1 MDAPHLIS
9 PLLVSSFKVDR
20 HKALKGPV
28 RNRNSVKSLTAR
40 SFSGLTFQLQSRNK
54 GLANKEDKSIKRNS
68 RKKVRKKGKLNK
80 KISSDSGLN
89 ELKCA
94 HVSSTSN
101 TDAKKIRVGPLPC
114 ANTLSVSVPQH
125 KSENGLSGEH
135 HLCNSENGLQTNFPE
150 FSIINL
156 NGEIE
161 DTNSKPVSCYEEPCS
176 SVFSETSNSVLL
188 DSSSLGSSSDP
199 SFNADEESTTSD
211 ISKSHDYISR
221 KRDSSNDVLDL
232 DISAGKAN
240 FGKQGHLEVWE
251 KRETPVK
258 RVPKNSTPYR
268 VGSASSLH
276 GRFGKENNHS
286 VWQKVQRN
294 DAVECK
300 YESSRVNSVCSP
312 SLKKNQHFDS
322 NMLSSSEDKTQIKL
336 EVSRKPKKKNCP
348 RSKEYDYYSGKGQ
361 KLLDTVSR
369 STSKISYPRIGFQTK
384 KSESLMFKPVQ
395 SSQFSPN
402 ESKPL
407 ENVYT
412 NVPSLNDHSS
422 LNLSKMFEELSA
434 VDEGA
439 KVDKEV
445 YYSKKWIPIGVKD
458 SPLTTL
464 SQPRGES
471 TAEIDEPD
479 DDSRSFQITAAEEF
493 LSDSNVLVSSINSTV
508 MCTEQSAQTVNG
520 STSEECINNHAAA
533 KRVIPEPQNLN
544 IYASQSDLSKIVGAV
559 NNACRAQLASEAI
572 QMATGYPIAEFER
585 LLLSASPVVCLTY
598 DIISCQTCSCDRV
611 IGSSL
616 CKHEMPKISL
626 GSLWQWYE
634 KIGTYGLEVKAEDNE
649 NSKRFGGDSVDFCAY
664 FVPFLS
670 AVQLFRKCK
679 GNCEHNSDGVCNTDA
694 MEADEM
700 YKTSEKS
707 SNLGDLPMFSV
718 CIEESVSVQPVDC
731 RWSSDLEL
739 LYEFFESEQPQKRR
753 PLFEM
758 IKKLVKGDGPPQC
771 RVHGDP
777 SILDS
782 ADLHDLHPK
791 SWYSV
796 AWYPIYRIPDGNFRA
811 AFLTYHSLGH
821 LVHKSS
827 TFDSLCRDP
836 CIVSP
841 VVGLQSYNAQNEC
854 WFQPRHSA
862 HSLTTEV
869 LNLKPEGILKERLST
884 LELTAS
890 LMARAVVTKGS
901 QTLTNRQPD
910 YEFFVSRQR

>member
-1 MDAPHLIS
+1 MCLD
-9 PLLVSSFKVDR
+9 VY
-20 HKALKGPV
+20 
-28 RNRNSVKSLTAR
+28 
-40 SFSGLTFQLQSRNK
+40 
-54 GLANKEDKSIKRNS
+54 KEDKSVKRNV
-68 RKKVRKKGKLNK
+68 RKKLRKKGKLNK

-89 ELKCA
+89 ELDCA

-101 TDAKKIRVGPLPC
+101 TDANKIRVGRLPH
-114 ANTLSVSVPQH
+114 ATTPPVSVPQH

-135 HLCNSENGLQTNFPE
+135 HLCNTENGLQNNFPE
-150 FSIINL
+150 FSIIKL

-161 DTNSKPVSCYEEPCS
+161 DTNCKPVSCHEEPCS

-188 DSSSLGSSSDP
+188 DSSSLGSSNDP

-232 DISAGKAN
+232 DICAGRAN

-251 KRETPVK
+251 KREKPVK

-312 SLKKNQHFDS
+312 LLKKNQHFDS
-322 NMLSSSEDKTQIKL
+322 NMLSSSEDKTRIKL
-336 EVSRKPKKKNCP
+336 EVSRKPKKKSSP
-348 RSKEYDYYSGKGQ
+348 RSKEYDYCSGKGQ

-369 STSKISYPRIGFQTK
+369 STSKISYTRIGFQTK

-412 NVPSLNDHSS
+412 NVSSLNDRSS
-422 LNLSKMFEELSA
+422 LNLSELLEELSA
-434 VDEGA
+434 DDEGA

-458 SPLTTL
+458 SPLTSL
-464 SQPRGES
+464 SQPRCES
-471 TAEIDEPD
+471 SAKIDEPD
-479 DDSRSFQITAAEEF
+479 DDNRSFQITAAEEF

-508 MCTEQSAQTVNG
+508 MCTELSAQTVNG
-520 STSEECINNHAAA
+520 SISEECINNHAAA
-533 KRVIPEPQNLN
+533 KSVIPEPQNLN
-544 IYASQSDLSKIVGAV
+544 IYASQSDLSKIVCAV
-559 NNACRAQLASEAI
+559 NDACRAQLASEAI

-585 LLLSASPVVCLTY
+585 LLLSATPVVCPSF

-611 IGSSL
+611 ISSSL
-616 CKHEMPKISL
+616 CKHETPKISL

-649 NSKRFGGDSVDFCAY
+649 KSRRLGGNCVDFCAY
-664 FVPFLS
+664 FIPFLS

-679 GNCEHNSDGVCNTDA
+679 GHCEHNSVGVCSTEA
-694 MEADEM
+694 MEANETC
-700 YKTSEKS
+700 KTSEKS
-707 SNLGDLPMFSV
+707 SNLGDLPIFSL
-718 CIEESVSVQPVDC
+718 CIEESVSVQPIDC

-739 LYEFFESEQPQKRR
+739 LYEFFESEQPQKRL

-758 IKKLVKGDGPPQC
+758 
-771 RVHGDP
+771 
-777 SILDS
+777 
-782 ADLHDLHPK
+782 
-791 SWYSV
+791 
-796 AWYPIYRIPDGNFRA
+796 
-811 AFLTYHSLGH
+811 
-821 LVHKSS
+821 
-827 TFDSLCRDP
+827 
-836 CIVSP
+836 
-841 VVGLQSYNAQNEC
+841 
-854 WFQPRHSA
+854 
-862 HSLTTEV
+862 
-869 LNLKPEGILKERLST
+869 
-884 LELTAS
+884 
-890 LMARAVVTKGS
+890 
-901 QTLTNRQPD
+901 
-910 YEFFVSRQR
+910 